1 MTGQLTRAAQLY
13 EEAHL
18 ITKSIEC
25 YESSQAWEQL
35 LHCLH
40 RNSDFFKPEER
51 AALIN
56 KYVPVALNSLYR
68 LYTSGGDDDEAGDED
83 NRGKLQEMKIKMK
96 YKQEAAV
103 IAEED
108 EASSSEEEAL
118 EEVDADAVELEV
130 EDNP

>member
-1 MTGQLTRAAQLY
+1 M
-13 EEAHL
+13 
-18 ITKSIEC
+18 
-25 YESSQAWEQL
+25 
-35 LHCLH
+35 HCLH
-40 RNSDFFKPEER
+40 RNADFFKPEER

-68 LYTSGGDDDEAGDED
+68 LYTAGGDDDDEGGDEE

-108 EASSSEEEAL
+108 EDSSSEEEAI
-118 EEVDADAVELEV
+118 EEVDIDAVELEV
-130 EDNP
+130 GDNP